1 MLSFQIL
8 HHKWWRSFKGF
19 KEECKMI
26 RNVFE
31 KANSGG
37 YEDGLRGKEWNL

>member
-1 MLSFQIL
+1 
-8 HHKWWRSFKGF
+8 
-19 KEECKMI
+19 MI

-37 YEDGLRGKEWNL
+37 YEDGLRGKEWNPCDLTGSCWISVNRG